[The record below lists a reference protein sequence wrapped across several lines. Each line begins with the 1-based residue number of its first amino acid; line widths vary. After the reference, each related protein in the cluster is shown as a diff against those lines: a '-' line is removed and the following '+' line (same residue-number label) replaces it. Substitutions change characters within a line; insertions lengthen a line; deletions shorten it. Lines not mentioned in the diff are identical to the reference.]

1 MEKKKIAIIGGGNIG
16 GTLTLQS
23 ALRGIREIVLFDKTG
38 DFAKGKALDIMQSL
52 AIERIDCDII
62 GTDDYKDI
70 SGSDVVIVT
79 AGVPRGPGM
88 SRDDLLSV
96 NADVMRVVAKGIAQY
111 AKDAFVIVVTNPLD
125 AMVYALQK
133 LSGLPSNRV
142 IGMGGVLDSA
152 RFKLFLAHELKVS
165 VQDVE
170 AFVLGGHGD
179 AMVPLYNSISVAGIP
194 LRDLIQM
201 NMITSDKAESIIE
214 RTRKGGGEI
223 ISLLKKGSAFYAP
236 ASAALAMAFSYMN
249 DEKRIMP
256 CAAYLNGEYGFS
268 GLYVGVSAIIGAS
281 GLEKIIEIELKEN
294 ERAAFE
300 KSVESVK
307 KLLHDMEKFL

>member
-165 VQDVE
+165 VQDV
-170 AFVLGGHGD
+170 GHGD